1 MIRDYELPD
10 PLEVV
15 NASAHTVLS
24 EIALAIESARLKCP
38 SIVPA
43 LMRTCSSEMVYMA
56 SAMFTAG
63 KIAGVWQE
71 RSKQR
76 RHHVKMEAVI
86 NV

>member
-1 MIRDYELPD
+1 MIRNYELPD

-15 NASAHTVLS
+15 NASAHTVLP

-38 SIVPA
+38 RIVPV
-43 LMRTCSSEMVYMA
+43 LMQTCSSEMVYMA

-63 KIAGVWQE
+63 RIAGVRQE

-76 RHHVKMEAVI
+76 RLCAKMEAVI
-86 NV
+86 NA